1 MTSRP
6 RMRFT
11 KLTLFS
17 TLLLVLQC
25 CFIALVSAEIAIP
38 PLKSRVTD
46 LTHTLS
52 AQESSQLEQQL
63 AQFEA
68 SKGSQIALLIVPSTQ
83 PETIEQYAIRVVDAW
98 KLGRKGIDDGV
109 LLLVAKNDHTLRIEV
124 GYGLEGILPDAIAKR
139 IIEETIVPAFR
150 QDDFF
155 GGLQAGVNQI
165 IRVIQGESLPSPK
178 KVSPGLNIILE
189 NSIPILVV
197 FLVLGKVLQAMFG
210 RMFGATATGAIAGSI
225 VWLIF
230 SSLAA
235 AALIAI
241 IVFVISLFEDTGRG
255 IYRGGRGHWPG
266 GGLGGGGGFGGGG
279 FSGGGG
285 GFGGGGASG
294 RW

>member
-1 MTSRP
+1 MNSFQRGRSTA
-6 RMRFT
+6 
-11 KLTLFS
+11 LTTFS
-17 TLLLVLQC
+17 ILLLVIQC
-25 CFIALVSAEIAIP
+25 WFIALVSAEIAIP

-52 AQESSQLEQQL
+52 TQESSQLEQQL

-68 SKGSQIALLIVPSTQ
+68 SNGSQIALLIVPSTQ

-98 KLGRKGIDDGV
+98 KLGRKGVDDGV
-109 LLLVAKNDHTLRIEV
+109 LLLVAKNDRALRIEV
-124 GYGLEGILPDAIAKR
+124 GYGLEGILPDAVAKR

-165 IRVIQGESLPSPK
+165 IRVIQGESLPPPK
-178 KVSPGLNIILE
+178 KVSPGLNVILE

-266 GGLGGGGGFGGGG
+266 GGWGGGGG

>member
-1 MTSRP
+1 MLLHLQMISFPILSRC
-6 RMRFT
+6 
-11 KLTLFS
+11 
-17 TLLLVLQC
+17 LLLVL
-25 CFIALVSAEIAIP
+25 FGFASVANAEVAIP
-38 PLKSRVTD
+38 PLTARVTD

-52 AQESSQLEQQL
+52 IQQSTILEQQL

-68 SKGSQIALLIVPSTQ
+68 SKGSQIALLIVASTQ
-83 PETIEQYAIRVVDAW
+83 PETIEQYAIRVVDSW
-98 KLGRKGIDDGV
+98 KLGRKGVDDGV
-109 LLLVAKNDHTLRIEV
+109 LLLVAKNDRTLRIEV
-124 GYGLEGILPDAIAKR
+124 GYGLEGILPDAVAKR
-139 IIEETIVPAFR
+139 IIEETIIPAFR

-178 KVSPGLNIILE
+178 KASPGLNIILE

-210 RMFGATATGAIAGSI
+210 RMLGASVTGAIAGLI

-230 SSLAA
+230 ASLAA
-235 AALIAI
+235 AALISLV
-241 IVFVISLFEDTGRG
+241 VFAISLFEDTGRG

-266 GGLGGGGGFGGGG
+266 GGLGGGSFGGGGG

>member
-1 MTSRP
+1 MNSFQRVRSTA
-6 RMRFT
+6 
-11 KLTLFS
+11 LTTFS
-17 TLLLVLQC
+17 ILLLVIQC
-25 CFIALVSAEIAIP
+25 WFIAVVSAEIAIP

-52 AQESSQLEQQL
+52 TQESSQLEQQL

-68 SKGSQIALLIVPSTQ
+68 SKGSQIALLIVASTQ
-83 PETIEQYAIRVVDAW
+83 PETIEQYAIRVVDSW

-109 LLLVAKNDHTLRIEV
+109 LLLVAKNDRALRIEV
-124 GYGLEGILPDAIAKR
+124 GYGLEGILPDALAKR

-165 IRVIQGESLPSPK
+165 IRVIQGESLPPPK
-178 KVSPGLNIILE
+178 KVSPGLNVILE

-230 SSLAA
+230 ASLAA

-255 IYRGGRGHWPG
+255 IYRGGRGGHWPG
-266 GGLGGGGGFGGGG
+266 GGWGGGGG